1 MLRKTITSLAVITSF
16 FLTVATSAANLSDV
30 PSGKYKMDLTHA
42 SIVWKVSHNGLSN
55 YVARFTDFDI
65 DLTLDSDD
73 LAKSSANA
81 VIKTNFSTEYPH
93 AEKKDFNKKLV
104 ETESLFNG
112 TKFPEITFKSTGFNL
127 TEKTKGKL
135 SGDLTFLG
143 ITKPVVLDVTLNGTQ
158 AVHPFARKPAIGF
171 SATTTIKREDWG
183 FIKYLP
189 NIGNE
194 VKIEIEAEFIYAE

>member
-81 VIKTNFSTEYPH
+81 VIKTNSISTEYPH
-93 AEKKDFNKKLV
+93 AEKKDFNKK
-104 ETESLFNG
+104 
-112 TKFPEITFKSTGFNL
+112 PGFNL